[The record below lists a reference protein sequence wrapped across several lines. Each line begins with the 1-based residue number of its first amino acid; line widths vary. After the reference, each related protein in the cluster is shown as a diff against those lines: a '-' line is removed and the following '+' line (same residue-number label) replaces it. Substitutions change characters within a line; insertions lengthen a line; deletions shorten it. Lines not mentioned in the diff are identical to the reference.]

1 MMEYKGYT
9 AKVEFD
15 DEAGLF
21 HGHVL
26 HTRDVITFQ
35 GKSVDE
41 LRLAFKDSVDDY
53 LDFCASRGEQPEKPF
68 SGRFLVRIDPELHR
82 RIAIAASIGG
92 DSLNTWVSKCF
103 QRVLSPEPPL
113 NRTSVAMMEA
123 PLAKTFYRRELTSKL
138 AIDIGSWTDCSK
150 LQRSNQF
157 GNEGFTLFNQ
167 LKATEQH
174 LPTAFLGREHSS
186 VS

>member
-15 DEAGLF
+15 NDAGLF

-35 GKSVDE
+35 GTSVDE
-41 LRLAFKDSVDDY
+41 LRTAFRDSVDDY
-53 LDFCASRGEQPEKPF
+53 LDFCASRGELAEKPF

-82 RIAIAASIGG
+82 SIAIAASLSG
-92 DSLNTWVSKCF
+92 DSLNTWVAQCF
-103 QRVLSPEPPL
+103 RRAVTPEPPIK
-113 NRTSVAMMEA
+113 RMASAWMEGSFA
-123 PLAKTFYRRELTSKL
+123 STIYRRELTSRL
-138 AIDIGSWTDCSK
+138 AIDLGNWTDCSR
-150 LQRSNQF
+150 LQKSNQF
-157 GNEGFTLFNQ
+157 GHEGFTLFNQ
-167 LKATEQH
+167 VNAPERDI
-174 LPTAFLGREHSS
+174 PTAFSGRECSS